1 MISNALKCSA
11 FGIEENVKRIAMRLG
26 RGAAETD
33 IEWYSD
39 LFADSILDTSDV
51 EKKSFLL
58 VVRWE
63 PMADRVFLCVN
74 IR

>member
-1 MISNALKCSA
+1 MQLISNALKCSA

-33 IEWYSD
+33 IECYSD
-39 LFADSILDTSDV
+39 LFAHSILDRSDV
-51 EKKSFLL
+51 KKKSFPL

-63 PMADRVFLCVN
+63 PMAEYFYV
-74 IR
+74 